1 MSFRRNYSDY
11 TTGARRFV
19 ARFPLFNN
27 MLTQAIFWIA
37 AFILLFVIIHFAN
50 SALLHSL
57 SLPIE
62 IRLWPNILLATIM
75 GMLYGASL
83 GILDYF
89 FDKEFFRDKS
99 LGKIIFFKSVIS
111 LLFLALV
118 FIIVRFFLFDAIVVS
133 SLGRK
138 MLPSSDIS
146 DNIWLY
152 FFNIA
157 LIYCFFM
164 TLVITFIIQVNKKFG
179 PGVLLPL
186 LLGKYRTPK
195 EENRAFLFMDLKSST
210 TIAEALGHIRYST
223 FIRDS
228 FMDINKVLKFYDAE
242 IYQYVGD
249 EIVVSWRID
258 ERVKKIACAKFFFAC
273 QKQFESRSDYYLEKY
288 GIVPAFKAGLHMGK
302 VTAVEIGEI
311 KKDIAYHGDTL
322 NTAAR
327 IQSMC
332 NHYDK
337 IFLTSAYFSA
347 QSSLEKYFKTEPL
360 GEILLKGKTN
370 PIGVLSI
377 EELI

>member
-1 MSFRRNYSDY
+1 
-11 TTGARRFV
+11 
-19 ARFPLFNN
+19 
-27 MLTQAIFWIA
+27 
-37 AFILLFVIIHFAN
+37 
-50 SALLHSL
+50 LHSL

-62 IRLWPNILLATIM
+62 IRLLPNIFLAIITGI
-75 GMLYGASL
+75 LYGTSL
-83 GILDYF
+83 GTLDYF
-89 FDKEFFRDKS
+89 FDKEFFRNKS

-111 LLFLALV
+111 LLFLALI
-118 FIIVRFFLFDAIVVS
+118 FAIVRFFLFDAIVVS

-138 MLPSSDIS
+138 MLPSSNIS
-146 DNIWLY
+146 DTIWLY

-157 LIYCFFM
+157 AIYCFFM

-186 LLGKYRTPK
+186 LLGKYRNPK
-195 EENRAFLFMDLKSST
+195 EEERAFLFMDLKSST
-210 TIAEALGHIRYST
+210 TIAETLGHIRYSA

-228 FMDINKVLKFYDAE
+228 FMDINKVLKVYDAE

-258 ERVKKIACAKFFFAC
+258 KMVKKTACVQFFFAC
-273 QKQFESRSDYYLEKY
+273 QKQFENQRNHYLKEY
-288 GIVPAFKAGLHMGK
+288 GLMPVFKAGLHMGK

-327 IQSMC
+327 IQNMC
-332 NHYDK
+332 NHYNK

-360 GEILLKGKTN
+360 GEILLKGKTI
-370 PIGVLSI
+370 PIDILSI
-377 EELI
+377 EGSI

>member
-11 TTGARRFV
+11 TTRARRFV
-19 ARFPLFNN
+19 ARFPLLNK
-27 MLTQAIFWIA
+27 MLSQVIFWIA
-37 AFILLFVIIHFAN
+37 AFVLLFVIIHFAN

-57 SLPIE
+57 SVPME
-62 IRLWPNILLATIM
+62 MRLWPNILLAIIM

-89 FDKEFFRDKS
+89 FDKEFFRNKS

-118 FIIVRFFLFDAIVVS
+118 FTLVRFFLFDAIVVS

-138 MLPSSDIS
+138 MPPPSDT
-146 DNIWLY
+146 IWLY

-186 LLGKYRTPK
+186 LLGKYRNPK

-210 TIAEALGHIRYST
+210 TIAEALGHIRYSA

-228 FMDINKVLKFYDAE
+228 FMDINKVLKLHDAE

-258 ERVKKIACAKFFFAC
+258 ERVKKIACAQFFFAC
-273 QKQFESRSDYYLEKY
+273 QKQFERRSDYYLEKY
-288 GIVPAFKAGLHMGK
+288 GTVPTFKAGLHMGK
-302 VTAVEIGEI
+302 VTAVEIGEM
-311 KKDIAYHGDTL
+311 KRDIAYHGDTL

-332 NHYDK
+332 NHYNK
-337 IFLTSAYFSA
+337 RFLTSAYFSA
-347 QSSLEKYFKTEPL
+347 QSNLEKYFKTEPL
-360 GEILLKGKTN
+360 GEILLKGKTT

-377 EELI
+377 EESI

>member
-11 TTGARRFV
+11 TTRARRFD
-19 ARFPLFNN
+19 ARFPLLNNIFNHVG
-27 MLTQAIFWIA
+27 FWVV
-37 AFILLFVIIHFAN
+37 AFVLLIVIVHLAN
-50 SALLHSL
+50 SSMMTSL
-57 SLPIE
+57 SQPVKL
-62 IRLWPNILLATIM
+62 RLWPNILLAVII
-75 GMLYGASL
+75 GILYGASL
-83 GILDYF
+83 GVLDYF
-89 FDKEFFRDKS
+89 FDKEFFRNKS
-99 LGKIIFFKSVIS
+99 LGKIFFLKAVIS
-111 LLFLALV
+111 LAFLSLI
-118 FIIVRFFLFDAIVVS
+118 FNLVRFFLFDAIVAS
-133 SLGRK
+133 SLGK
-138 MLPSSDIS
+138 KIPPLSDTVW
-146 DNIWLY
+146 NY
-152 FFNIA
+152 FFIMI

-186 LLGKYRTPK
+186 LLGKYRNPI

-210 TIAEALGHIRYST
+210 TIAEALGHIRYSA

-228 FMDINKVLKFYDAE
+228 FMDINKVLKLHDAE

-258 ERVKKIACAKFFFAC
+258 ERVKKIACAQFFFAC

-288 GIVPAFKAGLHMGK
+288 GTVPAFKAGLHMGK
-302 VTAVEIGEI
+302 VTAVEIGEM
-311 KKDIAYHGDTL
+311 KRDIAYHGDTL

-347 QSSLEKYFKTEPL
+347 QSNLEKYFKTEPL
-360 GEILLKGKTN
+360 GEILLKGKTT

-377 EELI
+377 EESI